1 MKKFFLALVAMFAI
15 TAVASAANYIA
26 DDAAIDAA
34 IENAVEL
41 NAFDLGSTA
50 TAPLGAAY
58 VAMGNNDV
66 VSLLL
71 TFFLGWTGI
80 HRMYMGSTNWM
91 WILYLGLSFIGVGEV
106 MALIDFIFE
115 LIGFVDGSGLGKFY
129 DNPNILMWL

>member
-15 TAVASAANYIA
+15 TAVASAANYTA

-34 IENAVEL
+34 IENAIDV
-41 NAFDLGSTA
+41 NAFNLGDTA

-58 VAMGNNDV
+58 VAMGNNDM

-80 HRMYMGSTNWM
+80 HRMYMGSTPWM
-91 WILYLGLSFIGVGEV
+91 WILYLLTGGGFGVV
-106 MALIDFIFE
+106 VLLDFVFE
-115 LIGFVDGSGLGKFY
+115 LIGFVDGSGLGKYY